1 MTSVLN
7 VDSIADKAGTGPVGL
22 TKQEAAKARLM
33 YDQANVIIDGGFNI
47 SSVQDVSTGTYE
59 PSFTSNVSLG
69 FATTASFSNTS
80 SGQNDCT
87 VRGFGNSVT
96 TQATTGYRVLTFT
109 STTAY
114 DDQLNGSITVGDLV

>member
-1 MTSVLN
+1 MSDLRVNTISASDGTS
-7 VDSIADKAGTGPVGL
+7 PVTL
-22 TKQEAAKARLM
+22 TKQQAAKARLM
-33 YDQANVIIDGGFNI
+33 YDQFNVTIDDGFNI

-69 FATTASFSNTS
+69 FATTASFSNTT
-80 SGQNDCT
+80 SGQNDCS

-109 STTAY
+109 STTSF
-114 DDQLNGSITVGDLV
+114 DDQLNGSITVGDLT

>member
-1 MTSVLN
+1 MSDLRVNTISASDGTS
-7 VDSIADKAGTGPVGL
+7 PVTL

-33 YDQANVIIDGGFNI
+33 YDQFNVTIDGGFNI
-47 SSVQDVSTGTYE
+47 SSVQDVSTGTYQ

-80 SGQNDCT
+80 SGQNDCSI
-87 VRGFGNSVT
+87 RGFGNSVT

-109 STTAY
+109 STTSF

>member
-1 MTSVLN
+1 MSELRADTITASDGTS
-7 VDSIADKAGTGPVGL
+7 PVTL

-33 YDQANVIIDGGFNI
+33 YDQFNVTIDGGFNI
-47 SSVQDVSTGTYE
+47 SSVQDVSTGTYQ

-87 VRGFGNSVT
+87 VRGFGNSIT
-96 TQATTGYRVLTFT
+96 TQATTGYRVLTYT

-114 DDQLNGSITVGDLV
+114 DDQLNGSITVGDLA